1 MGLQLHSQQKREEA
15 HQNILNRGDSMIITS
30 NNLLEAD
37 VNRLLLDMVIAC
49 DHNVSVL
56 NNLATYELL
65 ERGVVL
71 SPEDVRIYDF
81 IRDLVNYNQDK
92 AVAREKYL
100 ILSETADDL
109 RTICVSAD
117 AYCLQQVLQNI
128 LDIVFNVTPAN
139 KTIHFTLSR
148 LAHDHCGAH
157 GQPLTSPTILGTHTL
172 KPIQNL
178 TSLQTQFPVL
188 ERLLSRSR
196 TLPDCNQLRVTVS
209 ILDFIPPKVT
219 SCPLALQATDF
230 ACSFTFQIK
239 MYNAY

>member
-1 MGLQLHSQQKREEA
+1 M
-15 HQNILNRGDSMIITS
+15 
-30 NNLLEAD
+30 
-37 VNRLLLDMVIAC
+37 NRLLLDMVIAC

-100 ILSETADDL
+100 ILSETAEDL